1 MSKNPYQ
8 PKHEIQQ
15 AARLIKV
22 AKQTVVLTGA
32 GISTGSGI
40 PDFRSDESGL
50 WSRYDPFEVAS
61 LTAFRY
67 HPERFFEW
75 MRPLVMGILAAN
87 PNNAH
92 LALTRLQKAGFIQT
106 IITQNIDGLHHKA
119 HSSNILEVHGT
130 LRTLTCTG
138 CFQKVDS
145 EGYIE
150 TYVDQGEI
158 PRCISCNNIL
168 KPDVVLFEEQLP
180 IRPWMEA
187 EKACSNCDLM
197 IVGGSSLEVMPVAG
211 LPMRAVE
218 NDAHLIVI
226 NHTATY
232 IDPRADIVIQDNITQ
247 VLSAIADE
255 LLS

>member
-1 MSKNPYQ
+1 MIEDSTSPRSD
-8 PKHEIQQ
+8 IWQ
-15 AARLIKV
+15 AARLIRE

-40 PDFRSDESGL
+40 PDFRSEDSGL

-67 HPERFFEW
+67 HPERFFTW
-75 MRPLVMGILAAN
+75 MRPLVEGILIAT
-87 PNNAH
+87 PNKAH
-92 LALTRLQKAGFIQT
+92 LALAHLQKAGLIQT
-106 IITQNIDGLHHKA
+106 IITQNIDGLHHRA

-138 CFQKVDS
+138 CFQTVSS

-150 TYVDQGEI
+150 TYIELGEI
-158 PRCISCNNIL
+158 PRCKNCQNIL

-180 IRPWMEA
+180 LRPWMEA
-187 EKACSNCDLM
+187 QAACSNCNLM

-218 NDAHLIVI
+218 NDANLIVI

-232 IDPRADIVIQDNITQ
+232 IDPRADIVIHENITD
-247 VLSAIADE
+247 VLPAIVDE
-255 LLS
+255 INS

>member
-1 MSKNPYQ
+1 MSKNPSQ

-226 NHTATY
+226 NHSATY

>member
-1 MSKNPYQ
+1 MSKNPSQ